1 MNNTFLARP
10 RLFQITIT
18 GKTVTYDA
26 SGVDSEHEH
35 VVSSLQVVIDDCDL
49 DNTIEVMKED
59 FSEVHDV
66 KTAELQVG
74 YSPLFHDVIIEG
86 CKVMHLTQ

>member
-1 MNNTFLARP
+1 MNNNLIRP

-26 SGVDSEHEH
+26 SGVDSVVDHF
-35 VVSSLQVVIDDCDL
+35 VSSLQVVVDL
-49 DNTIEVMKED
+49 FDLEQTIEVMKED
-59 FSEVHDV
+59 FLEVDDV
-66 KTAELQVG
+66 KTSELHVG

-86 CKVMHLTQ
+86 CKVMKVLP